1 MIAYYKENKIIA
13 TQTGG
18 EPMKTLM
25 VLPWVSFM
33 EHDGYVVG
41 DLPGS
46 VESEY
51 DIDTIDDEEVTL
63 ISKKG
68 KKKLKVKINDHRRT
82 PKDENE
88 DRVLDQSSRIHE
100 ANIIVQSGETSGV
113 QGPQDVRDKG
123 GLNE

>member
-1 MIAYYKENKIIA
+1 MIAYYKDNRIVA
-13 TQTGG
+13 VSD
-18 EPMKTLM
+18 EPVKTLM
-25 VLPWVSFM
+25 VLPWVSYI
-33 EHDGYVVG
+33 EHDGYLAG
-41 DLPGS
+41 DFPDK

-63 ISKKG
+63 KHKDN
-68 KKKLKVKINDHRRT
+68 KKKLKVKINEHRRT

-100 ANIIVQSGETSGV
+100 ANIIVQSGKTGGV